1 MIHLTR
7 RYRFA
12 AAHRLHARELS
23 AEANREVYGK
33 CNNPYGHGHNYAL
46 EVTVAGEP
54 SADGRVVDPRR
65 LDTLVEDQVLRPMSH
80 RDLNREVAEFESLV
94 PTTENLAVVIARRLE
109 EAWQGAPPIHKI
121 RLEETANNSFELI
134 LRNL

>member
-12 AAHRLHARELS
+12 ASHRLDAPALS

-33 CNNPYGHGHNYAL
+33 CNNPYGHGHNYVL
-46 EVTVAGEP
+46 EVTVAGETGD
-54 SADGRVVDPRR
+54 DGRVVDPRR
-65 LDTLVEDQVLRPMSH
+65 MDAVVEAQVLRPMAH

-94 PTTENLAVVIARRLE
+94 PTTENLAVVIARRLDN
-109 EAWQGAPPIHKI
+109 AWTGTPAIHKI

-134 LRNL
+134 LRTL